1 MLKPETTSTLT
12 QGSGIHLS
20 ESCYKCSKNTF
31 MTRSKEEQSGGTVD
45 LAQILQTTNLVGLF
59 GLLKTESLF
68 YLLKGPNL
76 PCYITSRVHTIEGYS
91 TVPPLRSSLTRSMDL
106 LNSQKKTY
114 LRCYRDSFCMQNA
127 AKLKEH
133 SASFKK

>member
-1 MLKPETTSTLT
+1 MYMLVLIPELKLKNISVRASIFTTLKLLAVVVKINMLKPETTSTLT

-59 GLLKTESLF
+59 GLLKTEFLF
-68 YLLKGPNL
+68 YLLKGPN
-76 PCYITSRVHTIEGYS
+76 PWSV
-91 TVPPLRSSLTRSMDL
+91 
-106 LNSQKKTY
+106 N
-114 LRCYRDSFCMQNA
+114 F
-127 AKLKEH
+127 
-133 SASFKK
+133 